1 MPRFGQASPAMEQD
15 LVRLAADLV
24 RMDSRSFL
32 SNLAV
37 AERIEAELDGF
48 EVERLDYLDAA
59 GVAKRALVAHRGGPG
74 GLALS
79 GHMDTVPATGWSDDP
94 WSGRLRDGVLHGLG
108 AVDMKGA
115 VAACIMA
122 AKRAPRA
129 TLLITT
135 DEETTKQ
142 GARII
147 AGQSVL
153 AKRAGLSGI
162 IVAEPTQ
169 LTPVRGHRAHIAFTA
184 TAEGVQA
191 HSSTGKGVNA
201 NWALIPFLVE
211 ARAMFERLRSD
222 PGLQDEAYDP
232 VFSDFNLVVDNHGT
246 AVNVTV
252 ARATARIK
260 FRYSHRIDPSPV
272 VSAMREAA
280 RAHGLTLEEA
290 HEGHPPELP
299 EDHPLVRQACAVTGA
314 APRTA
319 PYGTDASE
327 LQAIAP
333 CVVLGPGGIET
344 AHTPVECV
352 AVADLARAADV
363 FGALLNGVAR
373 TS

>member
-1 MPRFGQASPAMEQD
+1 MENE
-15 LVRLAADLV
+15 LARLAADLV
-24 RMDSRSFL
+24 RMDSRSHL
-32 SNLAV
+32 SNIAV
-37 AERIEAELDGF
+37 AERIEAELPGF
-48 EVERLDYLDAA
+48 EIERLDYVDGA

-79 GHMDTVPATGWSDDP
+79 GHMDTVPATGWTDDP
-94 WSGRLRDGVLHGLG
+94 WSGAIRGGVLHGLG

-115 VAACIMA
+115 VAACVMA
-122 AKRAPRA
+122 AKSAPRA

-147 AGQSVL
+147 AEQSKL
-153 AKRAGLSGI
+153 AQKAGLTGI
-162 IVAEPTQ
+162 IVAEPTS
-169 LTPVRGHRAHIAFTA
+169 LIPVRGHRAHIAFTA

-191 HSSTGKGVNA
+191 HSSTGKGLNA

-211 ARAMFERLRSD
+211 VKSMFERLRND
-222 PGLQDEAYDP
+222 PSLQDTAYDP

-252 ARATARIK
+252 AKATARIK
-260 FRYSHRIDPSPV
+260 FRYSHKIDPTPV
-272 VSAMREAA
+272 LSAMREAA
-280 RAHGLTLEEA
+280 RANGLTLEEA

-299 EDHPLVRQACAVTGA
+299 LDHPLVRRACAITGEA
-314 APRTA
+314 ARTA

-333 CVVLGPGGIET
+333 CVVLGPGPIET
-344 AHTPVECV
+344 AHTPHECV
-352 AVADLARAADV
+352 ALDQLNRAVPIFQRLLA
-363 FGALLNGVAR
+363 G
-373 TS
+373 

>member
-1 MPRFGQASPAMEQD
+1 MPRFGQASAIMEEE
-15 LVRLAADLV
+15 LAHLAAELV
-24 RMDSRSFL
+24 RMDSRSTL
-32 SNLAV
+32 SNLAL
-37 AERIEAELDGF
+37 AERIEAELEGF
-48 EVERLDYLDAA
+48 EIERLDYTDAA
-59 GVAKRALVAHRGGPG
+59 GVPKRALVAHRGGPG

-79 GHMDTVPATGWSDDP
+79 GHMDTVPATGWTDDP
-94 WSGRLRDGVLHGLG
+94 WSGTIRDGVLHGLG
-108 AVDMKGA
+108 SVDMKGA
-115 VAACIMA
+115 VAACVMA

-153 AKRAGLSGI
+153 AQRAGLAGI
-162 IVAEPTQ
+162 IVAEPTN
-169 LTPVRGHRAHIAFTA
+169 LIPVRGHRAHIAFTA

-191 HSSTGKGVNA
+191 HSSTGKGWNA

-211 ARAMFERLRSD
+211 VKAMFERLRSD
-222 PGLQDEAYDP
+222 PSLQDTAYDP

-246 AVNVTV
+246 AVNVSV

-260 FRYSHRIDPSPV
+260 FRYSHRIDPAPV
-272 VSAMREAA
+272 LLAMREAA
-280 RAHGLTLEEA
+280 RANGLTLEEA

-299 EDHPLVRQACAVTGA
+299 LDHPLVKRVCAAAGA
-314 APRTA
+314 GARTA

-333 CVVLGPGGIET
+333 CVVLGPGSIET
-344 AHTPVECV
+344 AHTPFEHV
-352 AVADLARAADV
+352 AVADLSRAAEL
-363 FGALLNGVAR
+363 FAGLLNGDAR
-373 TS
+373 T

>member
-1 MPRFGQASPAMEQD
+1 MEND
-15 LVRLAADLV
+15 LARLAAELV
-24 RMDSRSFL
+24 RMDSRSSL
-32 SNLAV
+32 SNIVV

-48 EVERLDYLDAA
+48 EIERLDYVDPA
-59 GVAKRALVAHRGGPG
+59 GIAKRALVAHRGGPG

-79 GHMDTVPATGWSDDP
+79 GHMDTVPSTGWTDDP
-94 WSGRLRDGVLHGLG
+94 WSGAIRDGVLHGLG
-108 AVDMKGA
+108 SVDMKGA

-122 AKRAPRA
+122 AKASPRA

-135 DEETTKQ
+135 DEETSKQ

-147 AGQSVL
+147 AGHSVL
-153 AKRAGLSGI
+153 AKRAALRGI
-162 IVAEPTQ
+162 VVAEPTG
-169 LTPVRGHRAHIAFTA
+169 LIPVRGHRAHIAFTA

-191 HSSTGKGVNA
+191 HSSTGKGLNA

-211 ARAMFERLRSD
+211 VKAMFERLRHDAS
-222 PGLQDEAYDP
+222 LQDTAYDP

-252 ARATARIK
+252 AKATARIK
-260 FRYSHRIDPSPV
+260 FRYSHRIDPAPV
-272 VSAMREAA
+272 LAVMREAA
-280 RAHGLTLEEA
+280 RANGLTLEEA

-299 EDHPLVRQACAVTGA
+299 ADHPLIRLAAGITGQ

-333 CVVLGPGGIET
+333 CVVLGPGAIET
-344 AHTPVECV
+344 AHTPHECV
-352 AVADLARAADV
+352 ALADLARAVPIFQSMLD
-363 FGALLNGVAR
+363 
-373 TS
+373 S

>member
-1 MPRFGQASPAMEQD
+1 MPRFGQAFAAMEHE
-15 LVRLAADLV
+15 LARLAADLV
-24 RMDSRSFL
+24 RMDSRSHL

-48 EVERLDYLDAA
+48 EIERLDYLDAG

-79 GHMDTVPATGWSDDP
+79 GHMDTVPATGWTDDP
-94 WSGRLRDGVLHGLG
+94 WSGAIRNGVLHGLG
-108 AVDMKGA
+108 SVDMKGA
-115 VAACIMA
+115 VAACVMA

-147 AGQSVL
+147 AGQSLL
-153 AKRAGLSGI
+153 AKRAGLAGI
-162 IVAEPTQ
+162 IVAEPTN
-169 LTPVRGHRAHIAFTA
+169 LIPVRGHRAHIAFTA

-191 HSSTGKGVNA
+191 HSSTGKGLNA

-211 ARAMFERLRSD
+211 VKAMFERLRHD
-222 PGLQDEAYDP
+222 PALQDAGYDP

-252 ARATARIK
+252 AKATARIK
-260 FRYSHRIDPSPV
+260 FRYSHRVDPAPV
-272 VSAMREAA
+272 LLAMREAA
-280 RAHGLTLEEA
+280 RANGLTLEEA

-299 EDHPLVRQACAVTGA
+299 VDHPLVMRVSAAANAGA
-314 APRTA
+314 RTA

-344 AHTPVECV
+344 AHTPFECV
-352 AVADLARAADV
+352 PVSALVQAAGL
-363 FGALLNGVAR
+363 FGELLNGDAR
-373 TS
+373 T

>member
-1 MPRFGQASPAMEQD
+1 MEQE
-15 LVRLAADLV
+15 LAALAADLV
-24 RMDSRSFL
+24 RMDSRSSL
-32 SNLAV
+32 SNLEV

-48 EVERLDYLDAA
+48 EIERLDYVDAG

-79 GHMDTVPATGWSDDP
+79 GHMDTVPATGWTDDP
-94 WSGRLRDGVLHGLG
+94 WSGAIRDGVLHGLG
-108 AVDMKGA
+108 SVDMKGA
-115 VAACIMA
+115 VAACVMA
-122 AKRAPRA
+122 ARRAPRA

-153 AKRAGLSGI
+153 AKRAGLAGI
-162 IVAEPTQ
+162 IVAEPTS
-169 LTPVRGHRAHIAFTA
+169 LIPVRGHRAHIAFTA

-191 HSSTGKGVNA
+191 HSSTGKGLNA

-211 ARAMFERLRSD
+211 ASAMFERLRSD
-222 PGLQDEAYDP
+222 PSLQDDAYDP

-252 ARATARIK
+252 AKATARIK
-260 FRYSHRIDPSPV
+260 FRYSHRVDPAPV
-272 VSAMREAA
+272 LLAMREAA
-280 RAHGLTLEEA
+280 RANGLTLEEA

-299 EDHPLVRQACAVTGA
+299 LDHPLVRRACAVTGVA
-314 APRTA
+314 ARTA

-333 CVVLGPGGIET
+333 CVVLGPGSIET
-344 AHTPVECV
+344 AHTPFERVSV
-352 AVADLARAADV
+352 AELLRAVDV
-363 FGALLNGVAR
+363 FGALLNGDAR
-373 TS
+373 T